1 MLQQKTLKQ
10 IVKFS
15 GLGVHSGLASGLT
28 LLPAPVDTGIVFC
41 NASKSEQRFRV
52 GTVIPEV
59 APHATVIK
67 TNGWYVTTVEHLM
80 AALRMLDVDNVVV
93 EMQGNEV
100 PILDGSAL
108 PFVQGILDAG
118 LQEQDAA
125 RRYLTSK
132 EKLRFADEKGRAIE
146 ILPVRA
152 DPSIR
157 CLAASLRANGE
168 REDVNASNLSDQN
181 ERLIK
186 ESVRGECRPY
196 PSIHP
201 SLPYMATTDTQ
212 DERRVGS
219 GVNNKPVRGECFMSI
234 ANKTYRTM
242 NSFSIS
248 YTADFNHPLAGSTTF
263 SAEISSKFFIDQIAP
278 ARTFGYL
285 EQLPLLRQHKLAQ
298 GSSLSNTIVIGQE
311 LLNDTRFPD
320 ECVRHKVL
328 DLIGD
333 LGLLPYRLLGAVC
346 AAKTSHNFN
355 RLVAEHCLQ
364 HPELWQEIK

>member
-52 GTVIPEV
+52 GTVIPEI

-80 AALRMLDVDNVVV
+80 AALRMLDVDNVIV
-93 EMQGNEV
+93 EMKGNEV

-108 PFVQGILDAG
+108 PFVQGILDVG
-118 LQEQDAA
+118 LQEQGAA
-125 RRYLTSK
+125 RRYLTPK
-132 EKLRFADEKGRAIE
+132 EKLRFSDEKGRAIE
-146 ILPVRA
+146 IEPFAPFDTNSRP
-152 DPSIR
+152 PS
-157 CLAASLRANGE
+157 
-168 REDVNASNLSDQN
+168 
-181 ERLIK
+181 
-186 ESVRGECRPY
+186 
-196 PSIHP
+196 
-201 SLPYMATTDTQ
+201 PYMATTDTQ

-219 GVNNKPVRGECFMSI
+219 GVNNKPVRGECRPYPSI
-234 ANKTYRTM
+234 HFASQNTQDERPVYRTM
-242 NSFSIS
+242 NCLSIS

-263 SAEISSKFFIDQIAP
+263 SAEISQSFFIDKIAP

-333 LGLLPYRLLGAVC
+333 LGLLPYRLLGAVI

>member
-1 MLQQKTLKQ
+1 MLRQQTLKQ
-10 IVKFS
+10 RVKFS
-15 GLGVHSGLASGLT
+15 GLGVHSGLSSVLT
-28 LLPAPVDTGIVFC
+28 LIPAPENTGILFC
-41 NASKSEQRFRV
+41 NASNPEQRFRV

-67 TNGWYVTTVEHLM
+67 INGWYVTTIEHLM
-80 AALRMLDVDNVVV
+80 ATLRMLDVDNVVV
-93 EMQGNEV
+93 EMRGNEV

-118 LQEQDAA
+118 LQEQGTP
-125 RRYLTSK
+125 RKYLTPK
-132 EKLRFADEKGRAIE
+132 EKLRFADEKGRVIE
-146 ILPVRA
+146 IEPFAPFDTNSLCEFTQGKRDFSPVDSA
-152 DPSIR
+152 
-157 CLAASLRANGE
+157 
-168 REDVNASNLSDQN
+168 
-181 ERLIK
+181 K
-186 ESVRGECRPY
+186 SVRP
-196 PSIHP
+196 
-201 SLPYMATTDTQ
+201 
-212 DERRVGS
+212 
-219 GVNNKPVRGECFMSI
+219 ECFAQQNVS
-234 ANKTYRTM
+234 KDEQPM

-248 YTADFNHPLAGSTTF
+248 YTADFTHPLAGGTTF
-263 SAEISSKFFIDQIAP
+263 SAEVLPEFFIDKIAP

-333 LGLLPYRLLGAVC
+333 LGLLPYRLLGAVS
-346 AAKTSHNFN
+346 ASKTSHNFN

-364 HPELWQEIK
+364 HPELWQEI

>member
-1 MLQQKTLKQ
+1 MLRQQTLKQ
-10 IVKFS
+10 RVKFS
-15 GLGVHSGLASGLT
+15 GIGVHSGLASSLT
-28 LLPAPVDTGIVFC
+28 LVPAPQDTGVVFC
-41 NASKSEQRFRV
+41 NASNPEQRFRV

-118 LQEQDAA
+118 LQEQDAV
-125 RRYLTSK
+125 RRYLTPK

-146 ILPVRA
+146 IE
-152 DPSIR
+152 PS
-157 CLAASLRANGE
+157 E
-168 REDVNASNLSDQN
+168 
-181 ERLIK
+181 
-186 ESVRGECRPY
+186 
-196 PSIHP
+196 H
-201 SLPYMATTDTQ
+201 
-212 DERRVGS
+212 
-219 GVNNKPVRGECFMSI
+219 
-234 ANKTYRTM
+234 
-242 NSFSIS
+242 FSIS
-248 YTADFNHPLAGSTTF
+248 YTADFNHPLAGCTTF
-263 SAEISSKFFIDQIAP
+263 SAEIPSEFFIDKIAP

-333 LGLLPYRLLGAVC
+333 LGLLPYRLLGAVN
-346 AAKTSHNFN
+346 ASKTSHNFN

-364 HPELWQEIK
+364 HSELWQEVNL